1 VVAKS
6 LVHERLSLDK
16 GKGVMHGT
24 HRGFS
29 MMRGAQAGT
38 PLMRSLS
45 RCGRVHIVLGLVC
58 WIDGEIGGLMLLA
71 RPYLL
76 GGIVMVAETL
86 ELICLAHQSLAFVFA
101 SFVSCGLRPSDCLM
115 LLVLMGTI

>member
-1 VVAKS
+1 
-6 LVHERLSLDK
+6 
-16 GKGVMHGT
+16 
-24 HRGFS
+24 

-45 RCGRVHIVLGLVC
+45 RYRRVHIVSGLIC
-58 WIDGEIGGLMLLA
+58 WTDGEIAGLMLLA

-86 ELICLAHQSLAFVFA
+86 ELICLMRRLLALVSP
-101 SFVSCGLRPSDCLM
+101 SFVSCNLRPFDCLM
-115 LLVLMGTI
+115 LLVLMEMV